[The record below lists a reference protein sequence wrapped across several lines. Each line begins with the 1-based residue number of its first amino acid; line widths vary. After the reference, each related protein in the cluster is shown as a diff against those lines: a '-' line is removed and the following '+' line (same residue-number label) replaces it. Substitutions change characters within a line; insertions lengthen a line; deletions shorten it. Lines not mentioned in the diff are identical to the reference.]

1 MIYLLKKELLEV
13 IRDRRTL
20 FNMII
25 VPLVAFPVIIGVTG
39 YFAKRGMEKISS
51 MKINVFLYAETQT
64 DSLRAYLKEQNL
76 ILLPTTQPV
85 DSVSKETPAAIFVY
99 PGEIDVLYDAASEKG
114 QEALKRIRFA
124 LDKYRDFLIKTD
136 LSDMGV
142 PEDVL
147 NPFKLKVTTVTAG
160 EKILGMTIGMFLGYL
175 LVIMMFSS
183 AMYASIDLTAGEK
196 ERRTMEVLLSAA
208 PSRKNIVFAKV
219 TIVSLV
225 AFITSVLLVISW
237 ILSTSYLGEGMFTVS
252 SASLTSLI
260 TPGML
265 VSILILITPFAVF
278 VSSLEVTIAAFARS
292 FKEAQSYLTPLLM
305 IAILPAILTVLPG
318 ISEWSTWKA
327 FVPVMNIS
335 SALKEL
341 MQNGLPAKD
350 FALTFVANIVYT
362 IVATLASVYLFS
374 REEILF
380 RE

>member
-39 YFAKRGMEKISS
+39 YFAKRGIEKIYS

-265 VSILILITPFAVF
+265 VSILILIIPFAVF